1 MASIDVIL
9 SGAVFQAER
18 GISRTATHS
27 VLVRSL
33 APLEKARGFGM
44 TPAREKT
51 QQVKGMRCQLGNV
64 GIALLVLAPLC
75 SAQVVASHAP
85 TLVPTNEAKTSVTAS
100 PTPAPPSPGS
110 PVARV
115 NGAVLTDEDLTREI
129 EAIFP
134 YAKVHNGIPKD
145 MEPEMR
151 KGALDMIIFEELLYQ
166 QALREKRTIAPQ
178 RLQRA
183 EVEFHKQFPTEE
195 EYNQVVQKE
204 VHGSKQ
210 LLREKIRRSLLI
222 EDMLKT
228 EVNDKARVSE
238 AAALAYYKANPK
250 NFQNREMFS
259 IQTISIIPP
268 QNPTPEMAQ
277 EARKKA
283 ESALKQAKATKSYQE
298 FGLLAEKISEDDWH
312 VNMGDRKSVERD
324 KLPPPVVSA
333 ALAMKP
339 GQVSDLIHLGPAYTL
354 FRLNA
359 HQAAGLAPFAEV
371 KAKLM
376 SDMQKSKTDQLRAE
390 LNKKLRKT
398 AKVEVL

>member
-1 MASIDVIL
+1 MKHQV
-9 SGAVFQAER
+9 
-18 GISRTATHS
+18 
-27 VLVRSL
+27 
-33 APLEKARGFGM
+33 GM
-44 TPAREKT
+44 GKW
-51 QQVKGMRCQLGNV
+51 M
-64 GIALLVLAPLC
+64 GIAVLASAMAC
-75 SAQVVASHAP
+75 SAQVVASHTSTLAAP
-85 TLVPTNEAKTSVTAS
+85 KTASPKAITS
-100 PTPAPPSPGS
+100 PTPAPPSSGN

-115 NGAVLTDEDLTREI
+115 NGAVLTDRDLMREI

-134 YAKVHNGIPKD
+134 YARVHNGLPKD

-151 KGALDMIIFEELLYQ
+151 KGALEMIIFEELLYQ
-166 QALREKRTIAPQ
+166 QALRENRTVAPE

-183 EVEFHKQFPTEE
+183 EVEFRKQFATEQE
-195 EYNQVVQKE
+195 FNQVLQNE

-210 LLREKIRRSLLI
+210 LMREKIRRSLLI

-228 EVNDKARVSE
+228 EVNSKARVTE

-250 NFQNREMFS
+250 NFQRAEAFS

-268 QNPTPEMAQ
+268 QNVTPEIAA

-283 ESALKQAKATKSYQE
+283 DNALKQAKATKTYQE
-298 FGLLAEKISEDDWH
+298 FGLLAEKVSEDDWH

-339 GQVSDLIHLGPAYTL
+339 GQVSDLIQLGPAYTL

-359 HQAAGLAPFAEV
+359 HTPAGVAPFAEV
-371 KAKLM
+371 KTKLTA
-376 SDMQKSKTDQLRAE
+376 DMQKSKTDQVRAE
-390 LNKKLRKT
+390 LNKRLRKT
-398 AKVEVL
+398 AKIEVL

>member
-1 MASIDVIL
+1 MRFQVGLGKAIGV
-9 SGAVFQAER
+9 AVMVSA
-18 GISRTATHS
+18 
-27 VLVRSL
+27 
-33 APLEKARGFGM
+33 FG
-44 TPAREKT
+44 
-51 QQVKGMRCQLGNV
+51 
-64 GIALLVLAPLC
+64 C

-85 TLVPTNEAKTSVTAS
+85 TLVAPKAANAAVATS
-100 PTPAPPSPGS
+100 PTPAPASSGN

-115 NGAVLTDEDLTREI
+115 NGAVLTDRDLMREI

-134 YAKVHNGIPKD
+134 YAKIHNGIPKD

-151 KGALDMIIFEELLYQ
+151 KGALEMIIFEELLYQ
-166 QALREKRTIAPQ
+166 QALREKRTVAAE

-183 EVEFHKQFPTEE
+183 EVEFRKQFPTEQ
-195 EYNQVVQKE
+195 EYNQVVQNE

-210 LLREKIRRSLLI
+210 MIREKIRRSLLI

-228 EVNDKARVSE
+228 EVSAKAGVSE

-250 NFQNREMFS
+250 NFEHPEMFS
-259 IQTISIIPP
+259 IQTISIVPP

-283 ESALKQAKATKSYQE
+283 DNALKQAKATKSYQD

-324 KLPPPVVSA
+324 KLPPPVVNA
-333 ALAMKP
+333 ALAMKT
-339 GQVSDLIHLGPAYTL
+339 GQVSDLIQMGPAYTL

-359 HQAAGLAPFAEV
+359 HIAAGVAPFAEV

-376 SDMQKSKTDQLRAE
+376 TDMQKSKTDQLRAE
-390 LNKKLRKT
+390 LNKRLRKT

>member
-1 MASIDVIL
+1 MKYQVGL
-9 SGAVFQAER
+9 G
-18 GISRTATHS
+18 
-27 VLVRSL
+27 
-33 APLEKARGFGM
+33 KAI
-44 TPAREKT
+44 
-51 QQVKGMRCQLGNV
+51 
-64 GIALLVLAPLC
+64 GIAVMGSAMLC

-85 TLVPTNEAKTSVTAS
+85 TLAAPKAANSALTMST
-100 PTPAPPSPGS
+100 APPSSGN

-115 NGAVLTDEDLTREI
+115 NGAVLTDRDLMREI
-129 EAIFP
+129 ETIFP
-134 YAKVHNGIPKD
+134 YAKIHNGIPKD

-151 KGALDMIIFEELLYQ
+151 KGALEMIIFEELLYQ
-166 QALREKRTIAPQ
+166 EALHQKRMVAPE

-183 EVEFHKQFPTEE
+183 TVEFRKQFPTEQ
-195 EYNQVVQKE
+195 EYQQVVQNE

-222 EDMLKT
+222 EDMLKA
-228 EVNDKARVSE
+228 EVSAKAKVTE

-250 NFQNREMFS
+250 NFQHPEMFS
-259 IQTISIIPP
+259 IQTISIVPP
-268 QNPTPEMAQ
+268 QNPSPEMVQ

-283 ESALKQAKATKSYQE
+283 ENALKQAKATKSYQE

-324 KLPPPVVSA
+324 KLPPPVVNA

-339 GQVSDLIHLGPAYTL
+339 GQVSDLIQMGPAYTL

-359 HQAAGLAPFAEV
+359 HVPAGIAPFAEV
-371 KAKLM
+371 KAKLIT
-376 SDMQKSKTDQLRAE
+376 DMQKSKTDQLRAE